1 MKKLTQKEWLS
12 CNFFVP
18 PRKKSWLGGGRFQIF
33 LECSPRKLGK
43 MNPNL
48 TCAYF
53 SDGLKLNHQPVEP
66 FLCHASQRLCW
77 VRKNQ
82 NWGYLRYALGLP
94 SYGVLVPKRNE
105 GHATQDGHAV
115 FSSKMPKRNAL
126 QEKLTYPPDVWH
138 IWVDDF
144 PNFPRWDML
153 ISWRVDLRVG
163 CGLPWHTYRKVLKR
177 RLWIIFLSFLWGRDN
192 LWGCCGSPLTMDQ
205 NFVSIP
211 LWPSAFEQLF
221 EWFYA
226 GYLPEL
232 GYFMLLI

>member
-66 FLCHASQRLCW
+66 FLWHASQRLCW
-77 VRKNQ
+77 VWKNQ

-94 SYGVLVPKRNE
+94 SYGVLVPKKNE

-115 FSSKMPKRNAL
+115 FSSKMPKRNAR

-138 IWVDDF
+138 IWRWWFSELPQVGYV
-144 PNFPRWDML
+144 NFLEGRF
-153 ISWRVDLRVG
+153 LRVIFG
-163 CGLPWHTYRKVLKR
+163 FGNVTKLNLPNVYIANFEREGVAISCWKYVGLET
-177 RLWIIFLSFLWGRDN
+177 
-192 LWGCCGSPLTMDQ
+192 
-205 NFVSIP
+205 
-211 LWPSAFEQLF
+211 
-221 EWFYA
+221 
-226 GYLPEL
+226 
-232 GYFMLLI
+232 